1 MRILHPKLP
10 ISSLH
15 LSNSFK
21 SIALTTFSI
30 PTCFHHVYNL
40 NLCNQSF
47 HLHETKKKPLLVFEA
62 IWSVGW
68 KQLRWNKNNIYARF
82 SIMNFHECSN
92 MSKTNQQTFVVLD
105 TLREM
110 DVKEKSMDIHNKLF
124 WAVLVYFVF
133 YWSIKKSS
141 KCYDHKK

>member
-1 MRILHPKLP
+1 MHLFHPKLP

-21 SIALTTFSI
+21 TIALTTSST

-47 HLHETKKKPLLVFEA
+47 HLHKTKKNPLLVFEA
-62 IWSVGW
+62 IWNVGW
-68 KQLRWNKNNIYARF
+68 KHIKVEQKQH
-82 SIMNFHECSN
+82 SCKVFHCECSN
-92 MSKTNQQTFVVLD
+92 MSKTSQKFFVVLD
-105 TLREM
+105 MSREM
-110 DVKEKSMDIHNKLF
+110 DIKEKSMDIHNKF
-124 WAVLVYFVF
+124 IWAILVYFVF
-133 YWSIKKSS
+133 YWSIKKIS